1 MKANFSFFAFWL
13 PSARY
18 GPAVESRGAHAGA
31 PQTHPLDHSKSAR
44 GDKPKG
50 MQKSGKKFAFISFF
64 FLLLDNIQLKC
75 VIKNFAKFINLV
87 KITEFMVILGGLRT
101 TQGACGLSSLIN
113 SHERRT
119 HHA

>member
-13 PSARY
+13 PSVLAEVCEPRSARKD
-18 GPAVESRGAHAGA
+18 A
-31 PQTHPLDHSKSAR
+31 PQVLANEAKSTR

-50 MQKSGKKFAFISFF
+50 MQKSGKKFAFIFFF
-64 FLLLDNIQLKC
+64 FLLLDNIELKC

-87 KITEFMVILGGLRT
+87 KITEFVVILGGLKT

-113 SHERRT
+113 SRERRT